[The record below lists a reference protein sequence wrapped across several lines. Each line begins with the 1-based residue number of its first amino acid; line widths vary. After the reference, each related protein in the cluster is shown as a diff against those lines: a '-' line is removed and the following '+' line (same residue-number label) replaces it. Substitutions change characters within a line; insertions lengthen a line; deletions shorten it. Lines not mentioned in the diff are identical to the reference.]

1 MHELQ
6 LTDSVVR
13 TVVDR
18 LGERR
23 VVRVRVAVGCLMAVV
38 PDAMR
43 FCFDVC
49 ASGTTLDGATLEI
62 DEVPGRI
69 RCARCGGESEV
80 SDAIPL
86 CPCGSAEVRVLAGNE
101 LLIKEVE
108 VL

>member
-1 MHELQ
+1 ME
-6 LTDSVVR
+6 
-13 TVVDR
+13 R

-23 VVRVRVAVGCLMAVV
+23 VVRVRIVVGRLMAVV
-38 PDAMR
+38 PEAMR

-69 RCARCGGESEV
+69 RCARCGDETEV
-80 SDAIPL
+80 ADAIPL
-86 CPCGSAEVRVLAGNE
+86 CPCGSAEVSVLAGNE